1 MLKFGIKNNDKM
13 KIKKSKHEITMVMV
27 FVIFTATCLSTFL
40 ERKASKT
47 LPPSRGKHEH
57 FHAPEPSSPP
67 RMDEHGND
75 QQQAVLGKELYHKI
89 ALRCTNDCSQGYFAL
104 ADEIIERTGMK
115 SGDEE

>member
-47 LPPSRGKHEH
+47 LPPSRGK
-57 FHAPEPSSPP
+57 
-67 RMDEHGND
+67 MGNILK
-75 QQQAVLGKELYHKI
+75 AK
-89 ALRCTNDCSQGYFAL
+89 
-104 ADEIIERTGMK
+104 IERFTTNK
-115 SGDEE
+115 SNVKL